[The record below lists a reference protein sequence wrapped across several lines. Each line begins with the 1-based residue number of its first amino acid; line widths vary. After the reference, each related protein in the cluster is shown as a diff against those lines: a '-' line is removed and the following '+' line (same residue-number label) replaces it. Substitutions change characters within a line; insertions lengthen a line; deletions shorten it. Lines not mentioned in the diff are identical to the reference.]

1 MARRLALVSLVLA
14 AICAAAWYVIRS
26 DGEGEPVRRR
36 LHAFSREFNSS
47 TVDGHGPEARARQ
60 LGAYF
65 TEDAEV
71 DLGRGA
77 VPIKGRETLI
87 GMAGRLQPRTSAFN
101 LRFEDITVAMAPG
114 GRSADVHLTAEF
126 ARRSIATGDQSIDAR
141 EFTIGMR
148 FVDNEWR
155 MHRVIAIDTLK

>member
-14 AICAAAWYVIRS
+14 AISRS
-26 DGEGEPVRRR
+26 GVVRHTVCRRR
-36 LHAFSREFNSS
+36 DLSGSDCTRSRANFNSS

-65 TEDAEV
+65 TDDAEV

-87 GMAGRLQPRTSAFN
+87 GMAGRLQPRTSAFD

-126 ARRSIATGDQSIDAR
+126 CQTQHRDRRP
-141 EFTIGMR
+141 
-148 FVDNEWR
+148 VDR
-155 MHRVIAIDTLK
+155 RA